1 MTTREPATLPLTTPP
16 AARLTSL
23 DALRGFD
30 MFWIV
35 GGKPI
40 VQEAAKLWQR
50 PWLVWLA
57 AQLEHPVWH
66 GFTLYDLIFPLFLFI
81 AGVAMPFSFASRLAR
96 GATKADLYRHAVVRG
111 LALVALGTLYN
122 ENGPF
127 NFDWPNSRLPSVLGC
142 IGLAYMAAALIVLNT
157 GVRGQLAWIAGL
169 LIGYWAA
176 LKFVPVPGFGAGDLT
191 PGHTLTDYL
200 DRLLIPG
207 ILLRGDRDPQ
217 GLLATLSATATALA
231 GVVTGHLLRSER
243 LGGYAKAGMM
253 IAAGAACVGV
263 GWLWDSNLPI
273 NKNLWSSSFVVY
285 TAGWSLLLLAFFYL
299 VIDVWG
305 WKKWAF
311 PWVVIGSNSILA
323 YMAWEFVDFKST
335 SQRLFGGALRH
346 TGGYEP
352 LLLACGTALLM
363 WLLLYLLYRKRIFL
377 KV

>member
-1 MTTREPATLPLTTPP
+1 VPPLAALPAG
-16 AARLTSL
+16 RLSSL

-40 VQEAAKLWQR
+40 VLEAAKLGPW
-50 PWLVWLA
+50 PWLTWLSG
-57 AQLEHPVWH
+57 QLQHPSWH

-81 AGVAMPFSFASRLAR
+81 AGVAMPFSFASRMAR
-96 GATKADLYRHAVVRG
+96 GATKRDLYQHAVVRAV
-111 LALVALGTLYN
+111 ALVLLGMIYN
-122 ENGPF
+122 VDGPL

-142 IGLAYMAAALIVLNT
+142 IGLAYLGAAVIVLNT
-157 GVRGQLAWIAGL
+157 GVRGQIAWIAGL

-176 LKFVPVPGFGAGDLT
+176 LKFVPVPGFGAGNLE

-207 ILLRGDRDPQ
+207 VLLRGDRDPQ
-217 GLLATLSATATALA
+217 GILATVSAVATALA

-243 LGGYAKAGMM
+243 LGGYAKTGAMLV
-253 IAAGAACVGV
+253 AGAACVASGR
-263 GWLWDSNLPI
+263 LWDLNLPI

-285 TAGWSLLLLAFFYL
+285 AAGWSLVALALSY
-299 VIDVWG
+299 VAIDVWG
-305 WKKWAF
+305 WRRWAF
-311 PWVVIGSNSILA
+311 PWIVIGSNSILA
-323 YMAWEFVDFKST
+323 YMAWQFVAFEYT
-335 SQRLFGGALRH
+335 AQRAFGGALRH
-346 TGGYEP
+346 TGSYAP
-352 LLLACGTALLM
+352 LVLACATALLM